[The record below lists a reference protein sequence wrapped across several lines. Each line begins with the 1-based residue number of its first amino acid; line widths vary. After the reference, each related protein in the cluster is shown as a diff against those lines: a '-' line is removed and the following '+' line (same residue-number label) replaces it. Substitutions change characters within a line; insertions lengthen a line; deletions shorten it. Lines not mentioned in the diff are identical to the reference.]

1 MPSHILQ
8 IQEKEIPQKSLSIQ
22 KKQQYLTV
30 WPVEVTKEIFE
41 GQIFPFL
48 SQQLSTD
55 LFVSCSLSIN
65 GED

>member
-30 WPVEVTKEIFE
+30 WPVEVTKEI
-41 GQIFPFL
+41 L
-48 SQQLSTD
+48 
-55 LFVSCSLSIN
+55 
-65 GED
+65 